1 MWGWITNGTKFQGV
15 KSKFWNF
22 GGVKSKQ
29 PQISGVQFAIYLFYN
44 IYIYREYFMYVYM
57 YICVCGDS
65 FGKLQ
70 KKKKKKKISEFQF
83 YP

>member
-29 PQISGVQFAIYLFYN
+29 PQISGVQFAIYPFYN
-44 IYIYREYFMYVYM
+44 IYIYIYIEYFTYVYM
-57 YICVCGDS
+57 YMCVCGDS

-70 KKKKKKKISEFQF
+70 KKKKN
-83 YP
+83 

>member
-29 PQISGVQFAIYLFYN
+29 PQISGVQFAIYPFYN
-44 IYIYREYFMYVYM
+44 IYIYNILCMCTCIYV
-57 YICVCGDS
+57 CVEIH
-65 FGKLQ
+65 LENY
-70 KKKKKKKISEFQF
+70 KKKKKISEFQF